1 MAPVGRFTRRRRGE
15 ALDRYQKLR
24 FVHHNSRRMRRLG
37 MVGDMSSK
45 PLPYWKPGS
54 EERKLRIFI
63 SHRYEQDEAL
73 YSEVIAALNS
83 QGFDVQDVS
92 LSAGQQ
98 MAGPRGGE
106 LPKLKI
112 QAEIAARIYT
122 SDILI
127 APSRVGAGRSEWV
140 TWEVQLAA
148 IGYGIPI
155 LFVDQGEDQQRRT
168 ALVSE
173 VADVGL
179 PHAVCN
185 PVAQEIVPRVVELV
199 GGRPNW
205 TMRDGESDALIRYR
219 GPPSSARDD
228 VLRKIPFEARLAAF
242 ATKAPEAKRGFWPF
256 K

>member
-1 MAPVGRFTRRRRGE
+1 ME
-15 ALDRYQKLR
+15 
-24 FVHHNSRRMRRLG
+24 
-37 MVGDMSSK
+37 
-45 PLPYWKPGS
+45 PGS

-63 SHRYEQDEAL
+63 SHRYEHDDTL
-73 YSEVIAALNS
+73 YGEVIAALNS

-92 LSAGQQ
+92 LSAAQQ

-112 QAEIAARIYT
+112 QADIAARIYT

-148 IGYGIPI
+148 IGYAIPI

-179 PHAVCN
+179 PYAVCN
-185 PVAQEIVPRVVELV
+185 PVAREIVPNVIKLV

-205 TMRDGESDALIRYR
+205 AMRETEDNQRIRYR
-219 GPPSSARDD
+219 GPPTSARDG
-228 VLRKIPFEARLAAF
+228 VLKEFPFEARLAAF
-242 ATKAPEAKRGFWPF
+242 PPSSPEPKRGFWRF

>member
-1 MAPVGRFTRRRRGE
+1 
-15 ALDRYQKLR
+15 
-24 FVHHNSRRMRRLG
+24 
-37 MVGDMSSK
+37 MVGKMTST
-45 PLPYWKPGS
+45 PLSYWKPGS

-63 SHRYEQDEAL
+63 SHRYEHDDAL
-73 YSEVIAALNS
+73 YAEVIASLNS
-83 QGFDVQDVS
+83 QGFHVQDVS
-92 LSAGQQ
+92 LSAAQQ

-112 QAEIAARIYT
+112 QAGIAARIYT

-148 IGYGIPI
+148 IGYAIPI

-173 VADVGL
+173 VAELGL
-179 PHAVCN
+179 PHAVCS
-185 PVAQEIVPRVVELV
+185 PVTHEIVPNVIKLV

-205 TMRDGESDALIRYR
+205 KMREHEDDVLIRYR
-219 GPPSSARDD
+219 GPLPTARDD
-228 VLRKIPFEARLAAF
+228 ILKKYPFEARLAAYD
-242 ATKAPEAKRGFWPF
+242 AKNPEPKRGGLWPF

>member
-1 MAPVGRFTRRRRGE
+1 MFQRRARR
-15 ALDRYQKLR
+15 LDR
-24 FVHHNSRRMRRLG
+24 
-37 MVGDMSSK
+37 VGTMTSK
-45 PLPYWKPGS
+45 PLPYWEPGS

-63 SHRYEQDEAL
+63 SHRYEHDDAL
-73 YSEVIAALNS
+73 YGEVITALNS

-92 LSAGQQ
+92 LSAAQQ

-112 QAEIAARIYT
+112 QADIAARIYT

-148 IGYGIPI
+148 IGYAIPI

-179 PHAVCN
+179 PYAVCN
-185 PVAQEIVPRVVELV
+185 PVAREIVPNVIKLV

-205 TMRDGESDALIRYR
+205 AMRETEDNQRIRYR
-219 GPPSSARDD
+219 GPPTSARDG
-228 VLRKIPFEARLAAF
+228 VLKKFPFEARLASF
-242 ATKAPEAKRGFWPF
+242 ATTQEPKRGFWLF
-256 K
+256 KSN

>member
-1 MAPVGRFTRRRRGE
+1 
-15 ALDRYQKLR
+15 
-24 FVHHNSRRMRRLG
+24 
-37 MVGDMSSK
+37 MSSK
-45 PLPYWKPGS
+45 PLPYWQPGS

-63 SHRYEQDEAL
+63 SHRYDHDDTL

-112 QAEIAARIYT
+112 QADIAARIYT

-148 IGYGIPI
+148 IGYAIPI

-173 VADVGL
+173 VADVAL
-179 PHAVCN
+179 PYAVCN
-185 PVAQEIVPRVVELV
+185 PKAHEIVPNVIRLV
-199 GGRPNW
+199 GGRPKW
-205 TMRDGESDALIRYR
+205 AMRETEEGDLIRYR
-219 GPPSSARDD
+219 GPPPSARDD
-228 VLRKIPFEARLAAF
+228 VLRKFPFEARLASF
-242 ATKAPEAKRGFWPF
+242 GATPEEPKRSFWPF

>member
-1 MAPVGRFTRRRRGE
+1 
-15 ALDRYQKLR
+15 
-24 FVHHNSRRMRRLG
+24 
-37 MVGDMSSK
+37 MVGKMTST
-45 PLPYWKPGS
+45 PLSYWKPGS

-63 SHRYEQDEAL
+63 SHRYEHDEGL
-73 YSEVIAALNS
+73 YTKAIDALNRE
-83 QGFDVQDVS
+83 GFNVQDVS

-112 QAEIAARIYT
+112 QADIAARIYT
-122 SDILI
+122 SDVLI

-148 IGYGIPI
+148 IGYAIPI
-155 LFVDQGEDQQRRT
+155 LFVDTGEDQQRRA

-173 VADVGL
+173 VAAARGL
-179 PHAVCN
+179 PHAVCR
-185 PVAQEIVPRVVELV
+185 PETDEIVRNVIQLV

-205 TMRDGESDALIRYR
+205 TMRDSEKDTLIRYR
-219 GPPSSARDD
+219 GPLASARDD
-228 VLRKIPFEARLAAF
+228 VLKKFPFEARLAAF
-242 ATKAPEAKRGFWPF
+242 DTLAAEPKRGFRLF

>member
-1 MAPVGRFTRRRRGE
+1 MGSAP
-15 ALDRYQKLR
+15 L
-24 FVHHNSRRMRRLG
+24 S
-37 MVGDMSSK
+37 
-45 PLPYWKPGS
+45 YWKPGS
-54 EERKLRIFI
+54 EERRLRIFI
-63 SHRYEQDEAL
+63 SHRYDKDSAL
-73 YSEVIAALNS
+73 YTEAIAALNS
-83 QGFDVQDVS
+83 QGFAVQDVS

-106 LPKLKI
+106 LRKLEI

-148 IGYGIPI
+148 VGYAIPI
-155 LFVDQGEDQQRRT
+155 LFVDQGDDQQRRA

-173 VADVGL
+173 VAELGL
-179 PHAVCN
+179 PHAVCG
-185 PVAQEIVPRVVELV
+185 PKTHEIVPNVIKLV

-205 TMRDGESDALIRYR
+205 TMRDKEDDKAIRYR
-219 GPPSSARDD
+219 GPLPSARDD
-228 VLRKIPFEARLAAF
+228 VLRKFPFEARLAAY
-242 ATKAPEAKRGFWPF
+242 ATKSPEPKRGFWPF

>member
-1 MAPVGRFTRRRRGE
+1 MT
-15 ALDRYQKLR
+15 
-24 FVHHNSRRMRRLG
+24 ST
-37 MVGDMSSK
+37 
-45 PLPYWKPGS
+45 PLSYWKPGS

-63 SHRYEQDEAL
+63 SHRYDHDETL
-73 YSEVIAALNS
+73 YSEVIASLNS
-83 QGFDVQDVS
+83 QGFHVQDVS

-112 QAEIAARIYT
+112 QAGVAARIYT

-127 APSRVGAGRSEWV
+127 APSRVGTGRSEWV

-148 IGYGIPI
+148 IGYAIPI
-155 LFVDQGEDQQRRT
+155 LFVDTGEDQQRRT

-173 VADVGL
+173 VAELGL

-185 PVAQEIVPRVVELV
+185 PVTHEIVPNVIKLV

-205 TMRDGESDALIRYR
+205 KMRENEEDALIRYR
-219 GPPSSARDD
+219 GPLPEARDD
-228 VLRKIPFEARLAAF
+228 ILKKFPFEARLAEF
-242 ATKAPEAKRGFWPF
+242 DPKDPKPKRGGIWPF
-256 K
+256 

>member
-1 MAPVGRFTRRRRGE
+1 
-15 ALDRYQKLR
+15 
-24 FVHHNSRRMRRLG
+24 
-37 MVGDMSSK
+37 MVGKMSSK

-63 SHRYEQDEAL
+63 SHRYEHDDTL
-73 YSEVIAALNS
+73 YAEVIAALNS

-92 LSAGQQ
+92 LSAAQQ

-112 QAEIAARIYT
+112 QADIAARIYT

-148 IGYGIPI
+148 IGYAIPI

-168 ALVSE
+168 ALVSDI
-173 VADVGL
+173 ASVGL
-179 PHAVCN
+179 PYAVCN
-185 PVAQEIVPRVVELV
+185 PVAREIVPNVIRLV

-205 TMRDGESDALIRYR
+205 TVRETEDEPLIRYR
-219 GPPSSARDD
+219 GPPASARDD
-228 VLRKIPFEARLAAF
+228 VLKKIPFEPRLQQID
-242 ATKAPEAKRGFWPF
+242 PEPGKQKSGFWPF
-256 K
+256 G

>member
-1 MAPVGRFTRRRRGE
+1 MT
-15 ALDRYQKLR
+15 
-24 FVHHNSRRMRRLG
+24 
-37 MVGDMSSK
+37 SK
-45 PLPYWKPGS
+45 PLPFWKPGS

-63 SHRYEQDEAL
+63 SHRYEHDDTL
-73 YSEVIAALNS
+73 YGEVIAALNS

-92 LSAGQQ
+92 LSAAQQ
-98 MAGPRGGE
+98 MAGPRGGD

-148 IGYGIPI
+148 IGYAIPI

-168 ALVSE
+168 ALVSD
-173 VADVGL
+173 VASVGL

-185 PVAQEIVPRVVELV
+185 PYAREIVPSVIKLV

-205 TMRDGESDALIRYR
+205 GMRETEDDALIRYR
-219 GPPSSARDD
+219 GPPASARDD
-228 VLRKIPFEARLAAF
+228 VLTKVPFEGRLAAF
-242 ATKAPEAKRGFWPF
+242 TSTQTSEPKKGFWPF

>member
-1 MAPVGRFTRRRRGE
+1 
-15 ALDRYQKLR
+15 
-24 FVHHNSRRMRRLG
+24 
-37 MVGDMSSK
+37 MSST
-45 PLPYWKPGS
+45 PLSYWKPGS
-54 EERKLRIFI
+54 EERRLRIFI
-63 SHRYEQDEAL
+63 SHRYENDDAL
-73 YSEVIAALNS
+73 YNEVISSLNRE
-83 QGFDVQDVS
+83 GFAVQDVS

-106 LPKLKI
+106 LPRLKI
-112 QAEIAARIYT
+112 QAGIAARIYT

-148 IGYGIPI
+148 IGYAIPI

-173 VADVGL
+173 VAELGL
-179 PHAVCN
+179 PHDVCN
-185 PVAQEIVPRVVELV
+185 PVAHEIVPKVIKLV

-205 TMRDGESDALIRYR
+205 KMRDHEDDALIRYR
-219 GPPSSARDD
+219 GPLPSARDD
-228 VLRKIPFEARLAAF
+228 ILKKFPFEARLAAYD
-242 ATKAPEAKRGFWPF
+242 AKNAEPKRGFWPF